1 MLTAKRMQSHPPK
14 WFTSMQE
21 KIKEQKETFKVLAS
35 VHEAY
40 IQEVFIA
47 IKNCYKI
54 MILFEIEYG
63 ITKDM
68 RVIAKS

>member
-1 MLTAKRMQSHPPK
+1 
-14 WFTSMQE
+14 MQE